1 MKFFSQSLIA
11 LFIAGLLLTGCGK
24 KEEPAAES
32 TVIEQ
37 SLQEADQAVEEAL
50 QYSAEEA
57 EEAKAEAEDAIE
69 AARKAAGN

>member
-24 KEEPAAES
+24 KEEAVTEPTA
-32 TVIEQ
+32 VEQ
-37 SLQEADQAVEEAL
+37 SLQEADQAVDQAV
-50 QYSAEEA
+50 QYSTEAA
-57 EEAKAEAEDAIE
+57 EEAKAEAEDAVE